1 MKQDG
6 HQIYH
11 RPLWKKCFKI
21 ILIFKSGISQA
32 KMFLLIKMAAKYGIG
47 HWGIFFL
54 NYSYIYDRDITSE
67 YVFMEKDGHQI

>member
-6 HQIYH
+6 HQKYH
-11 RPLWKKCFKI
+11 RPLWKKCFNI

-47 HWGIFFL
+47 HWGIFFFKL
-54 NYSYIYDRDITSE
+54 FLYL
-67 YVFMEKDGHQI
+67 